1 MYSDPGGYGSQPRP
15 VYPPP
20 GYGGPPGHPGYPPAG
35 HGYNG
40 GYQGAYQGGYAGSYQ
55 GAYQGGYPGP
65 PPELKPGI
73 IALRPLNLSDIF
85 NGAFAYIRANP
96 KTTLGLTT
104 IVVVIAQVFALLF
117 QIMPLA
123 NSGVLHA
130 ASTGEEAPAVA
141 LIGPTLG
148 TLVGATVTWVSGIVL
163 AGLLTVIVGRAVFGS
178 GITIGEAWQRL
189 RGRVWAL
196 LGFTALEAAGAVL
209 LIGVAV
215 GLTAVAV
222 VVGDAAAGFLVG
234 IPLVLGLVILVV
246 YLGTMLSFVP
256 PLIVL
261 ERLPIVAAVRRSFA
275 LIRHDFWRV
284 FGIRLLA
291 TMVAAMIAGA
301 VAVPFSFGGQILLFA
316 SETTAALVAGLVLIS
331 VGGAIGQILTSP
343 FTAGVVVLQ
352 YADRRIR
359 AEAFDLVLQ
368 TGAVAGPVAPAD
380 STDHLWLTRRP

>member
-1 MYSDPGGYGSQPRP
+1 MVAMYSDAGGYGGDRHPA
-15 VYPPP
+15 YPPP
-20 GYGGPPGHPGYPPAG
+20 GYGGHPGYPPP
-35 HGYNG
+35 GYAYSG
-40 GYQGAYQGGYAGSYQ
+40 GYSGGYY
-55 GAYQGGYPGP
+55 GP

-96 KTTLGLTT
+96 KATLGLTT
-104 IVVVIAQVFALLF
+104 IVVVIAQLFALLL
-117 QIMPLA
+117 QITPLA
-123 NSGVLHA
+123 TSGVLDSA
-130 ASTGEEAPAVA
+130 YTGEEAPAVA

-148 TLVGATVTWVSGIVL
+148 TVAGAVATWVSGIVL

-178 GITIGEAWQRL
+178 GITIGAAWQRL
-189 RGRVWAL
+189 RGRIWAL
-196 LGFTALEAAGAVL
+196 LGFTALEAVGAL
-209 LIGVAV
+209 LIVGVAA
-215 GLTAVAV
+215 GLTVVAV
-222 VVGDAAAGFLVG
+222 VLGDAAAGFLVG
-234 IPLVLGLVILVV
+234 IPLLLGMVIAMV
-246 YLGTMLSFVP
+246 YLATMLSFVP

-261 ERLPIVAAVRRSFA
+261 ERLPILAAVQRSFA

-291 TMVAAMIAGA
+291 TMVAGMIAGA

-316 SETTAALVAGLVLIS
+316 SETTASAVIALVLIS
-331 VGGAIGQILTSP
+331 VGGAIGQILTAP

-368 TGAVAGPVAPAD
+368 TGAVAAPAAAAD